1 MTSCSFFSSAPC
13 SGGMSLRGSR
23 SRSVSGLMSS
33 FSSSFSQSSS
43 SDVEGFFFR
52 PGTSRSSKKIDQRL
66 VHQLLLDAG
75 KMHVDDLLH
84 GLGIGELDVVKE
96 AAAQKG
102 VGQLLLVVGGD
113 EDDGPP
119 LGLHRLAGL
128 VDMELHAVELLQKV
142 VGKLD
147 VRLVDLVDE
156 QHRAFADG

>member
-1 MTSCSFFSSAPC
+1 
-13 SGGMSLRGSR
+13 MS
-23 SRSVSGLMSS
+23 
-33 FSSSFSQSSS
+33 
-43 SDVEGFFFR
+43 
-52 PGTSRSSKKIDQRL
+52 
-66 VHQLLLDAG
+66 G

-102 VGQLLLVVGGD
+102 VGQLLLVVGRD

-128 VDMELHAVELLQKV
+128 VDMELHAVELLQKI

-156 QHRAFADG
+156 QHRPLRVGEGLPQFSLANVV